1 MSGKVRY
8 KEPSVGT
15 YVVDRRFPSPIGR
28 IKKSSGMTSERRF
41 TQLLASL
48 QSVYEKGRTEDL
60 LALKNGIVSP
70 VEFLAAFEDGAMRG
84 EDWNLLTLDLSTALH
99 DWLEH
104 ADLARTTY
112 VGYKNCIIQLLRQG
126 DAGQNYTVG
135 NLTRLLSDYRYS
147 CAQLETHRSFDQTRA
162 VCLSFAR
169 DKAQKKKGSE
179 LYSDIRSI
187 PIFGKKAGPKE
198 AKNKPFTPQELDKLL
213 FTADEY
219 VKRYQAWI
227 WFLCLTGMGPKEF
240 VDDGFISGENYIE
253 IFGRKRQSRH
263 RRVPK
268 IYEVPDG
275 KKPSYMTLRRVMK
288 KLGNRTPYDCRRTAI
303 VWWDRAG
310 IDRDHGTF
318 YAGWEMTT
326 TLRGRYK
333 QEDVNRWLTED
344 AGKLRDWVSH
354 SISNTDLPTA
364 TPVVIAKSPD
374 ELGSTR
380 QADSMD
386 QIKEELNRV
395 LAGWK
400 EHGFLQNEYRVS
412 TEYDALIKVDDDT

>member
-1 MSGKVRY
+1 MSRREGYTK
-8 KEPSVGT
+8 PSVGT
-15 YVVDRRFPSPIGR
+15 FVVDRRFPSPIGR
-28 IKKSSGMTSERRF
+28 IKKSSGMTNERRF

-48 QSVYEKGRTEDL
+48 DSVWEKGRTQDL
-60 LALKNGIVSP
+60 LALKEGSVSP

-84 EDWNLLTLDLSTALH
+84 EDWNLLTQDLSTALH

-104 ADLARTTY
+104 ADIAKTTY
-112 VGYKNCIIQLLRQG
+112 NGYKCCIKQLLKSG
-126 DAGQNYTVG
+126 DEGKKYTVG
-135 NLTRLLSDYRYS
+135 NLSRFLNDYRYS
-147 CAQLETHRSFDQTRA
+147 CAQLKTHRSFDHARA
-162 VCLSFAR
+162 LCLSFAR
-169 DKAQKKKGSE
+169 DRSQKKKGSE
-179 LYSDIRSI
+179 LYNDIRSI
-187 PIFGKKAGPKE
+187 PIFGKKAGPTK
-198 AKNKPFTPQELDKLL
+198 AHNKPFTPQELDKLL

-219 VKRYQAWI
+219 VKRYKEWV

-240 VDDGFISGENYIE
+240 RDDGFLSGENYIE

-268 IYEVPDG
+268 IFEVPDG

-333 QEDVNRWLTED
+333 QEDVNRWLPED
-344 AGKLRDWVSH
+344 AGKLRDWVSS
-354 SISNTDLPTA
+354 SISNADLPTA
-364 TPVVIAKSPD
+364 TPVIISKSSD

-400 EHGFLQNEYRVS
+400 EHGFLQNEYKVS
-412 TEYDALIKVDDDT
+412 KDYDALIKVDS